1 MEASRERGLTRTP
14 LPAPTLAAL
23 ERHLFE
29 VRPEDLSLV
38 GSLPFFS
45 SSQNELFGEQ
55 FEFLVFCFV
64 FLFPRVVSNAE
75 TTPRFLSRL
84 SMI

>member
-45 SSQNELFGEQ
+45 SSQNELFEEQ
-55 FEFLVFCFV
+55 FEFLVCFVLFFCFRELSPTRRQRLV
-64 FLFPRVVSNAE
+64 F
-75 TTPRFLSRL
+75 FLVCR
-84 SMI
+84 